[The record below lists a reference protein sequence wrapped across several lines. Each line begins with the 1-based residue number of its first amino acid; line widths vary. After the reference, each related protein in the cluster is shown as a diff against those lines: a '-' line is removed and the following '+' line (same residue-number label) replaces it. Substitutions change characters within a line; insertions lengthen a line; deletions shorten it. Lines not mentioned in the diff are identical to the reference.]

1 MSYGCL
7 GSSMD
12 SLLQEAGASAL
23 TVSSCSLQTLPVR
36 LKSRLIVK
44 FVFY

>member
-7 GSSMD
+7 VSSMG

-23 TVSSCSLQTLPVR
+23 TVSLCSLQILLVR
-36 LKSRLIVK
+36 LKS
-44 FVFY
+44 